1 MQPSLSRVCMISVHS
16 SPLARLGG
24 KEAGGMN
31 VYVRELACELGQ
43 LGMSVDIFT
52 RIQDVE
58 TPRIQYLTPRVR
70 VINVRAGDAVPY
82 DKYKLLD
89 HIPEFVHRIC
99 LFAEEQHIQ
108 YGIIHSH
115 YWISGEVALRLRQ
128 IWQIPI
134 VHMFHTLGSMK
145 NRVARSEQETEQQV
159 RTAIERRLL
168 HEVDSVVAATTLE
181 REYMARTYAADSR
194 KITVVPCGVNVQR
207 FQPYPPADA
216 RARLD
221 IPHDAMLLL
230 CVGRMEPLK
239 GMDSLIRALALLVE
253 RFPSWQHVLRVILIG
268 GESEAH
274 PERWNPEQQRLAAL
288 RESLGVRDAVAF
300 LGAQPQEV
308 LPLYYAAADV
318 TVVPSHYESF
328 GLVALEAQACGA
340 CVVASRVGGLAYIVE
355 DGKNGVLVPPD
366 NPEQLADS
374 LALLLEDWEYRLSLG
389 CEARRHAIRLSWNHV
404 ANRIICLY
412 NTVLLQSVQ
421 RYGAI
426 QFFEGVSSH
435 FSCEREKER
444 LPCLCRG

>member
-1 MQPSLSRVCMISVHS
+1 
-16 SPLARLGG
+16 
-24 KEAGGMN
+24 MN
-31 VYVRELACELGQ
+31 VYVRELACELGR

-58 TPRIQYLTPRVR
+58 TPRIQYLSPHVR
-70 VINVRAGDAVPY
+70 VINLRAGDTAPY

-89 HIPEFVHRIC
+89 HVPEFVHRIC
-99 LFAEEQHIQ
+99 LFAEEQDIQ

-128 IWQIPI
+128 IWQIP
-134 VHMFHTLGSMK
+134 VVQMFHTLGSMK
-145 NRVARSEQETEQQV
+145 NRVARSDQETEQHV

-168 HEVDSVVAATTLE
+168 HEVDAVVAATSIE
-181 REYMARTYAADSR
+181 RDYMVRSYVADSH
-194 KITVVPCGVNVQR
+194 KITIVPGGVNLRR
-207 FQPYPPADA
+207 FQPYPQADA
-216 RARLD
+216 RTRLN
-221 IPHDAMLLL
+221 IPQDALLLL

-253 RFPSWQHVLRVILIG
+253 RFPSWRHVVRVVLIG
-268 GESEAH
+268 GEAETH
-274 PERWNPEQQRLAAL
+274 PERWNPEQRRLAAL
-288 RESLGVRDAVAF
+288 RESLGVRDSVAF
-300 LGAQPQEV
+300 LGAQPQEI
-308 LPLYYAAADV
+308 LPAYYAAADV
-318 TVVPSHYESF
+318 SVVPSHYESF

-340 CVVASRVGGLAYIVE
+340 CVVASGVGGLAYIVD

-374 LALLLEDWEYRLSLG
+374 LALLFADREYRLLLG
-389 CEARRHAIRLSWNHV
+389 REARRHALRLSWNHV
-404 ANRIICLY
+404 ANRVICLY
-412 NTVLLQSVQ
+412 NNVLLHNVQ
-421 RYGAI
+421 QYGAI